1 LPWLGC
7 CDWPAGCVVE
17 DVVVE
22 LVFLLFFSGAFTSL
36 EQLAKK
42 PIQASIAIQV
52 NVFFMVP
59 LFIMRI
65 FKINPAAFNK
75 VA

>member
-1 LPWLGC
+1 
-7 CDWPAGCVVE
+7 VE

-22 LVFLLFFSGAFTSL
+22 LVVLLFFSGAFTSL

-42 PIQASIAIQV
+42 LIQASIAIQV

-59 LFIMRI
+59 H
-65 FKINPAAFNK
+65 FKMENCYNK
-75 VA
+75 PWGLQ